1 MRNISRYSTRAVL
14 AAGVVALA
22 AAVAPAAPGS
32 SATPWLWQRCSHVN
46 TKYKHGVGKRYAH
59 DRTRSTTEPVTN
71 FYRSTRLYNV
81 AMSYNKRLD
90 ADKTASPVR
99 STE

>member
-1 MRNISRYSTRAVL
+1 MRNISRYRTRAVL

-22 AAVAPAAPGS
+22 AALAPAAPGS
-32 SATPWLWQRCSHVN
+32 RATPWLWQRCSHLN

-59 DRTRSTTEPVTN
+59 DRTRGTTEPVTN

-90 ADKTASPVR
+90 ADKDGIAC
-99 STE
+99 EKH